1 MGCRQEASPHQSD
14 FPLPPLQ
21 PLSLLHRSRDSKQW
35 CLQSPFL
42 ERKRIYTKKQELVSR
57 SKTILML
64 YRPLAS
70 FYRTKII
77 TEQNLKIQSPLYI
90 AVCVPLWT
98 DQISARMPGC
108 LILRYTILW
117 KMVYYPKI
125 KRSLQ
130 PKLDSILLTGKGL
143 LTEAYFCSQLSY
155 TNSRP

>member
-1 MGCRQEASPHQSD
+1 
-14 FPLPPLQ
+14 
-21 PLSLLHRSRDSKQW
+21 
-35 CLQSPFL
+35 
-42 ERKRIYTKKQELVSR
+42 
-57 SKTILML
+57 ML